1 MITGIVVGVL
11 ALAGGIAGLWHTK
24 RARRAKQALDVAGK
38 VAQGVGPSLEKRGK
52 R

>member
-11 ALAGGIAGLWHTK
+11 ALAGGIAGIWHTK
-24 RARRAKQALDVAGK
+24 RAKRAQQALDVAGK
-38 VAQGVGPSLEKRGK
+38 VAGAVGPSLEKKGK